1 MKTVQKGFTLI
12 ELMIVVAII
21 GILAMIA
28 MPAYQ
33 TYLIR
38 AQIAEGLNIVGPLKT
53 AVTEFHKDTGN
64 YPANNAQAGL
74 LTPASYTGSYVES
87 ISVNGATISIQYG
100 KKANAEINGWT
111 VSVIA
116 QDNVG
121 STEWVCES
129 GGFIP
134 SNYLPSSCR

>member
-21 GILAMIA
+21 GIIAMLA

-38 AQIAEGLNIVGPLKT
+38 AQIAEGLNIVGPVKQ
-53 AVTEFHKDTGN
+53 AVVEFHKDSGV
-64 YPANNAQAGL
+64 YPANNAEAALQ
-74 LTPASYTGSYVES
+74 TPTNYTGSYVTS
-87 ISVNGATISIQYG
+87 ISVSGATISILYG
-100 KKANAEINGWT
+100 NKANAEISGWT

-116 QDNVG
+116 QDNAG
-121 STEWVCES
+121 STSWVCES
-129 GGFIP
+129 GGTIP
-134 SNYLPSSCR
+134 TKYLPSACR